1 MNTTESRLNHT
12 AEEALHQ
19 IDLIQ
24 KACMAQS
31 LEEIAELILPNFAK
45 IVQSSSVFIY
55 TADLRLGPPQLFQY
69 GIHLEISHEIKKLCD
84 EQFDVIS
91 NQDDLKE
98 SQTSASP
105 TGQING
111 KVKLYPLRTDE
122 MCVGLM
128 GFVES
133 EETIEPSPSSVDR
146 IGDMLANIIKGVA
159 ESLEI
164 KKELSR
170 LRAYESVSS
179 MLTQCLDLHDLL
191 EITLHY
197 CMEEVSAEAA
207 SILLVDHEKKNFSF
221 YHVEGPKKPILKKAT
236 FPTDQGIASDVL
248 DKQQPEIVND
258 VSNDPRYYSKID
270 SLSGFE
276 TRNMIAIP
284 LIAGEEKIAVLEIL
298 NKADEASFTID
309 DQLLLLSI
317 SDEMSFAIR
326 NAMVFEYVVNSYCL
340 QRQGKATCKGCK
352 RPLGSWTPCVKYQEE
367 TIPIT
372 IS

>member
-1 MNTTESRLNHT
+1 MSTNESQFTHP
-12 AEEALHQ
+12 AEEFLHQ
-19 IDLIQ
+19 TDLIE
-24 KACMAQS
+24 KACMAHS
-31 LEEIAELILPNFAK
+31 LEEIVELMLPNFAE
-45 IVQSSSVFIY
+45 ILQSSSAFIY
-55 TADLRLGPPQLFQY
+55 TADSRLGTPQLFQY
-69 GIHLEISHEIKKLCD
+69 RIGPEMSHEIKILFD

-91 NQDDLKE
+91 NQDDLQE
-98 SQTSASP
+98 LQTNS
-105 TGQING
+105 N
-111 KVKLYPLRTDE
+111 VKLFPLRTDE
-122 MCVGLM
+122 MCIGLM

-133 EETIEPSPSSVDR
+133 EETIEPSPDLVGR
-146 IGDMLANIIKGVA
+146 IGDVFVNFISRVS
-159 ESLEI
+159 ENLET

-170 LRAYESVSS
+170 LRTYESVSS

-207 SILLVDHEKKNFSF
+207 SILLIDHEKKNFSF
-221 YHVEGPKKPILKKAT
+221 YHVEGPKKPILMKAT
-236 FPTDQGIASDVL
+236 FPTDKGIAGDVL

-258 VSNDPRYYSKID
+258 VPGDPRYYSNID
-270 SLSGFE
+270 SLSGFK
-276 TRNMIAIP
+276 TRNMVAIP